1 MADPSAFVIEELAG
15 ERRTLELRGRALPYA
30 DLTLEGKM
38 RADFTWYPGNP
49 TATVQMLG
57 AEEAPTTV
65 TGMWKDRFIRS
76 TDFFGSRAETPAA
89 VALWNGQQV
98 EDALALTRA
107 VDQIRLGGQLLRVT
121 WDEQVRE
128 GVLVRFRQ
136 RWKRR
141 EDVEWEMEF
150 QWSSRGEP
158 KQPVTFVVV
167 PTVDDLAA
175 RLRERVNTLLG
186 LAEPVFQA
194 RDFFMR
200 ALERNLLDIESAA
213 FDVEVAAQQV
223 DLTLASPEAA
233 ARRVLA
239 AAESVKGS
247 AAGIV
252 ELVDAQPTREIENV
266 ADTSE
271 QGLGRALFVD
281 SWARDLR
288 REARRLELLTAEEVD
303 RLRALIDDDDLIA
316 AFVARADSD
325 LREVAQ
331 TYYGDQS
338 EWRRLRR
345 YNRLRSSRLIAGDLV
360 LVPKLVRGDRDA

>member
-1 MADPSAFVIEELAG
+1 MADPSAFVIQELTGAK
-15 ERRTLELRGRALPYA
+15 RTLELRGRALPYA
-30 DLTLEGKM
+30 DFTLEGKT
-38 RADFTWYPGNP
+38 RAEFTWYPGNP

-65 TGMWKDRFIRS
+65 SGMWKDRFIRS
-76 TDFFGSRAETPAA
+76 TDFFGTRAETPAA

-107 VDQIRLGGQLLRVT
+107 VDQLRLAGQLLRVT

-128 GVLVRFRQ
+128 GILMRFRQ
-136 RWKRR
+136 KWKRR

-150 QWSSRGEP
+150 QWVSRGEP
-158 KQPVTFVVV
+158 KQPVTFVVL

-175 RLRERVNTLLG
+175 RLRERVNNILDK
-186 LAEPVFQA
+186 AKPVFQA

-200 ALERNLLDIESAA
+200 NLERNLLDIESAA
-213 FDVEVAAQQV
+213 SDVEDAASNVAELLSTPDQV
-223 DLTLASPEAA
+223 
-233 ARRVLA
+233 ARRVMA
-239 AAESVKGS
+239 AAESVKAS

-252 ELVDAQPTREIENV
+252 ELVDAQPTREIENIEV
-266 ADTSE
+266 AD
-271 QGLGRALFVD
+271 QGVGRALYVD
-281 SWARDLR
+281 AWARDLR
-288 REARRLELLTAEEVD
+288 KEARALELLTAEEVD
-303 RLRALIDDDDLIA
+303 RLRALVDDDDLLA

-338 EWRRLRR
+338 EWRRLRK
-345 YNRLRSSRLIAGDLV
+345 YNRFRSSRLIAGDLV
-360 LVPKLVRGDRDA
+360 LVPKLVRGDRES